1 MTANARIW
9 PLVLILIIFSF
20 PLVIMYVYQMIDSI
34 AQPDPGSLFPG
45 AVNLSNWRFLW
56 ELIDSGRFHG

>member
-9 PLVLILIIFSF
+9 PLVLILIIFSL

-56 ELIDSGRFHG
+56 S